1 MTQIFFYH
9 NAAERIAAA
18 VALIGKACLQKK
30 SLLVYA
36 PDAEVA
42 GLLDRHLWMHPPGG
56 FIPHVRSDSPLAAET
71 PVLIADTLDADD
83 LQSFSHNERLFNLSA
98 EIPPGFARFTS
109 VIEVVGQQDAERL
122 AARERVRFYKDRG
135 YEIKYFDLSEKH

>member
-1 MTQIFFYH
+1 LTQIFFYH

-18 VALIGKACLQKK
+18 AALIGKAYLQKK

-42 GLLDRHLWMHPPGG
+42 GLLDRHLWMHPPSA
-56 FIPHVRSDSPLAAET
+56 FVPHVRSDSPLAAET
-71 PVLIADTLDADD
+71 PVLLADKLDA
-83 LQSFSHNERLFNLSA
+83 LPQNERLFNLSA

-109 VIEVVGQQDAERL
+109 VIEVVGQHEAERL
-122 AARERVRFYKDRG
+122 AGRERVRFYKDRG
-135 YEIKYFDLSEKH
+135 YEIKYIDLAETH

>member
-1 MTQIFFYH
+1 LTQIFFYH

-18 VALIGKACLQKK
+18 AALIGKAYLQKK

-42 GLLDRHLWMHPPGG
+42 GLLDRHLWMHPPSA
-56 FIPHVRSDSPLAAET
+56 FVPHVRSDSPLAAET
-71 PVLIADTLDADD
+71 PVLLADKLDA
-83 LQSFSHNERLFNLSA
+83 LPQNERLFNLSA

-109 VIEVVGQQDAERL
+109 VIEVVGQHEAERL
-122 AARERVRFYKDRG
+122 AGRERVRFYKDRG
-135 YEIKYFDLSEKH
+135 YEIKYIDLAEKH

>member
-18 VALIGKACLQKK
+18 AALIGKAYLQKK

-42 GLLDRHLWMHPPGG
+42 GLLDRQLWMHPPSA
-56 FIPHVRSDSPLAAET
+56 FVPHVRSDSPLAAET
-71 PVLIADTLDADD
+71 PVLLADKLDA
-83 LQSFSHNERLFNLSA
+83 LPQNERLFNLSA

-109 VIEVVGQQDAERL
+109 VIEVVGQHEAERL
-122 AARERVRFYKDRG
+122 AGRERVRFYKDRG
-135 YEIKYFDLSEKH
+135 YEIKYIDLAEKH

>member
-18 VALIGKACLQKK
+18 AALIGKAYMQKK

-42 GLLDRHLWMHPPGG
+42 DLLDRHLWMHPPSA
-56 FIPHVRSDSPLAAET
+56 FVPHVRSDSPLAAET
-71 PVLIADTLDADD
+71 PVLIADTLEA
-83 LQSFSHNERLFNLSA
+83 LPHNERLFNLSA

-109 VIEVVGQQDAERL
+109 VIEVVGPQEAERL
-122 AARERVRFYKDRG
+122 AGRERVRFYKDRG
-135 YEIKYFDLSEKH
+135 YEIMFFDLSEKH

>member
-18 VALIGKACLQKK
+18 AALIGKAYMQKK

-42 GLLDRHLWMHPPGG
+42 DLLDRHLWMHPPSA
-56 FIPHVRSDSPLAAET
+56 FVPHVRSDSPLASET
-71 PVLIADTLDADD
+71 PVLIADTLEA
-83 LQSFSHNERLFNLSA
+83 LPHNERLFNLSA

-109 VIEVVGQQDAERL
+109 VIEVVGPQEAERL
-122 AARERVRFYKDRG
+122 AGRDRVRFYKDRG
-135 YEIKYFDLSEKH
+135 YEIKFFDLSEKH

>member
-18 VALIGKACLQKK
+18 AALIGKAYLQKK

-42 GLLDRHLWMHPPGG
+42 GLLDGHLWMHPPSG
-56 FIPHVRSDSPLAAET
+56 FVPHVRSDSPLAAET
-71 PVLIADTLDADD
+71 PVLIADNLDA
-83 LQSFSHNERLFNLSA
+83 LPQNERLFNLSA

-109 VIEVVGQQDAERL
+109 VIEVVGQQEAERL
-122 AARERVRFYKDRG
+122 AARERVKFYKDRG